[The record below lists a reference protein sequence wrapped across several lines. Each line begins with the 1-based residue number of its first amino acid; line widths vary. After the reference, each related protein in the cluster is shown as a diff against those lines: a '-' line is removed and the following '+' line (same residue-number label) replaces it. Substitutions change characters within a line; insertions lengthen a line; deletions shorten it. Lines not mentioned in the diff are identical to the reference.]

1 MEARKAATEHFYEL
15 LLANAGLVK
24 EDGTITKSNMEMF
37 VSEIHDVCTQMFS
50 DLASDDKEGVEEL
63 LEADD
68 NPLTTITTTKGVRAA
83 QLIAD
88 DVIRHK
94 EQVEARG
101 KLGKQAF
108 YDSIESVITRETA
121 REQATLE
128 NASIATIIGIKEAII
143 TFLVEMLGTDI
154 TNAVVNKADSAR
166 RKKLDDIRISD
177 IIKAGYAGA
186 RLQSY
191 KSTTEQY
198 AEVLSFNYNW
208 KNTLERNVEQ
218 FQHEASLLESKGI
231 TIGPETTV
239 LNLMTNIEEAI
250 KHDWAEPLKEPFRRM
265 MIKYANKK
273 HDETSQAAV
282 LAEFAKAE
290 KYRVISDAPGTT
302 TSNFEE
308 ANAVFDMYEDNFYGN
323 FDSDTDTDGGRS
335 NVSSA
340 YATSSASDSSGDEQY
355 TRRSMQLKKKEQVAK
370 ERKAARRAKEAKE
383 AKEAEEKAKRE
394 KKEKKGKSKTKRSKE
409 DSKSDKDVEE
419 LMEALNYGCKHCV
432 RKRKAFIHPEPPSKC
447 KWNEKAKVFRSQRVC
462 DQLGLTFKPKD
473 KFSYD
478 NGGYAPLSSY
488 KSAAEATAAESDSE

>member
-1 MEARKAATEHFYEL
+1 
-15 LLANAGLVK
+15 
-24 EDGTITKSNMEMF
+24 
-37 VSEIHDVCTQMFS
+37 
-50 DLASDDKEGVEEL
+50 
-63 LEADD
+63 
-68 NPLTTITTTKGVRAA
+68 
-83 QLIAD
+83 
-88 DVIRHK
+88 
-94 EQVEARG
+94 
-101 KLGKQAF
+101 
-108 YDSIESVITRETA
+108 
-121 REQATLE
+121 
-128 NASIATIIGIKEAII
+128 
-143 TFLVEMLGTDI
+143 
-154 TNAVVNKADSAR
+154 
-166 RKKLDDIRISD
+166 
-177 IIKAGYAGA
+177 
-186 RLQSY
+186 
-191 KSTTEQY
+191 
-198 AEVLSFNYNW
+198 LSFNYNW

-239 LNLMTNIEEAI
+239 LNLMTNVEEAS
-250 KHDWAEPLKEPFRRM
+250 KHDWGEPLKEPFRRM

-308 ANAVFDMYEDNFYGN
+308 ANAVFDMYEDFYGN

-340 YATSSASDSSGDEQY
+340 YATSSASDSSADEQY
-355 TRRSMQLKKKEQVAK
+355 TRRAMQMKKKEQVAK

-383 AKEAEEKAKRE
+383 AEAKERKAARRAKEAQEAEEKAKR
-394 KKEKKGKSKTKRSKE
+394 EKKGKSKTKRSKE

-419 LMEALNYGCKHCV
+419 LMEALNYGCKYCV